1 MKTSKNKIESSTDDG
16 KLLTLIDRNILDY
29 QTNSKKSRDLLN
41 PNRSLAKKWL
51 VLLEIRQVQY

>member
-29 QTNSKKSRDLLN
+29 QTNSKKAVIYSIQIEVWQEE
-41 PNRSLAKKWL
+41 WL
-51 VLLEIRQVQY
+51 VLLEMRQVQY

>member
-29 QTNSKKSRDLLN
+29 QLTLKKQGFTQSK
-41 PNRSLAKKWL
+41 
-51 VLLEIRQVQY
+51 